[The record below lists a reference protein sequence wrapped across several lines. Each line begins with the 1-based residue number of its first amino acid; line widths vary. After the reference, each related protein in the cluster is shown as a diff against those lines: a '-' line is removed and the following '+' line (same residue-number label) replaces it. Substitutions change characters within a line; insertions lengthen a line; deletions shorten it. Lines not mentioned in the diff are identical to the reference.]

1 MKVIILFEQ
10 KQYVCEM
17 KQNFTTE
24 DIIFNMRKILGDKED
39 QKYILCD
46 INGKNIELHHL
57 FGCNFKKELTLI
69 LMKIPTF
76 KQEEPLFNDNIKDDI
91 INVSD
96 NVLSSFDILQKFP
109 INHGNPDKKRE
120 PSFEMIANIFGSFS
134 DLPDLEKETTRK

>member
-17 KQNFTTE
+17 KQDFTTE

-96 NVLSSFDILQKFP
+96 NVLTSFDILQKFP

>member
-17 KQNFTTE
+17 KQDFTTE

-96 NVLSSFDILQKFP
+96 NLLTSFDILQKFP

>member
-17 KQNFTTE
+17 KQDFTTE
-24 DIIFNMRKILGDKED
+24 DIIFNMRKILGDKEE

-96 NVLSSFDILQKFP
+96 NLLTSFDILQKFP

-134 DLPDLEKETTRK
+134 DLPDLEKETSRK

>member
-17 KQNFTTE
+17 KQDFTTE

-46 INGKNIELHHL
+46 INGKSIELHHL

-96 NVLSSFDILQKFP
+96 NVLTSFDILQKFP

>member
-10 KQYVCEM
+10 KEYVCEM

-24 DIIFNMRKILGDKED
+24 DIIFNMQKILGDKED
-39 QKYILCD
+39 QKYVLCD
-46 INGKNIELHHL
+46 TNGKNIEKYH
-57 FGCNFKKELTLI
+57 FFNFNYKKELTLI

-76 KQEEPLFNDNIKDDI
+76 NQEEPLYNDNIKDVI

-96 NVLSSFDILQKFP
+96 SVLSSFDILQKFP

-120 PSFEMIANIFGSFS
+120 SSFEMIANIFGSFS
-134 DLPDLEKETTRK
+134 DLPDLEQETTRK

>member
-39 QKYILCD
+39 QKYVLCD
-46 INGKNIELHHL
+46 INGKNIENFYL
-57 FGCNFKKELTLI
+57 FNINYKKELTLI
-69 LMKIPTF
+69 LMKVPKF
-76 KQEEPLFNDNIKDDI
+76 NPEEPLFNDNIKEDI

>member
-17 KQNFTTE
+17 KQDFTTE
-24 DIIFNMRKILGDKED
+24 DIIFNMRKILGDKEE

-96 NVLSSFDILQKFP
+96 NVLTSFDILQKFP

>member
-17 KQNFTTE
+17 KQDFTTE
-24 DIIFNMRKILGDKED
+24 DIIYNMRKILGDKED
-39 QKYILCD
+39 QKYVLCD
-46 INGKNIELHHL
+46 TNGKNIELHHL
-57 FGCNFKKELTLI
+57 FGYNYKKELTLI

-96 NVLSSFDILQKFP
+96 NVLTSFDILQKFP